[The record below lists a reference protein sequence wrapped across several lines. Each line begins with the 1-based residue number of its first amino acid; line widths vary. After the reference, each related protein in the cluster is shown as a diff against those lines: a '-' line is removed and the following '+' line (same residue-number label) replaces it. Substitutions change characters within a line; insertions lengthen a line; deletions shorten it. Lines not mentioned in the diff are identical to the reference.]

1 MPPLKIAQVA
11 TSDLAIRFLLL
22 DQIKALQRQ
31 GHEVVAIC
39 GAGPWVE
46 NLRSEGVPV
55 EVVKMARELSPIRDF
70 VSLFALARCFR
81 KHRFD
86 VIHTHTP
93 KAGLLG
99 PLAAKFARVPVIVH
113 TIHGLM
119 FHDRMPF
126 LRRLLFWFPEKI
138 TASLSDFLLSQ
149 SQEDVST
156 ATKYWLCPATKVRY
170 LGNGIEVGKF
180 SISQTNGARQSTRKE
195 MGILDTDIVVGSVG
209 RLVYEKGFGELFA
222 AAKQLVERQRNLK
235 FVIIGPEEIDQ
246 HDAVPRSQMEALTR
260 TGSVF
265 FMNWRD
271 DLARWYACMD
281 LFVLP
286 SHREGVPRA
295 CMEAAAMGL
304 PVIATDVRGC
314 REVVVRN
321 ETGILVPLK
330 DLKALVTAI
339 EDLAHDKNR
348 RTRFGIEGR
357 RHVLRN
363 FDHELVLERLRN
375 FYSQIQLELQAA
387 RS

>member
-1 MPPLKIAQVA
+1 MQPLKIAQVA

-22 DQIKALQRQ
+22 DQIKSLQRQ

-46 NLRSEGVPV
+46 SLRSDGVPV

-99 PLAAKFARVPVIVH
+99 PLAAKFARAPVIVH
-113 TIHGLM
+113 TIHGLL
-119 FHDRMPF
+119 FHDRMSF
-126 LRRLLFWFPEKI
+126 WKRLLFWFPEKI
-138 TASLSDFLLSQ
+138 TASFSDFLLSQ
-149 SQEDVST
+149 SQEDVSA

-180 SISQTNGARQSTRKE
+180 SRSQTNGARESTRKE

-222 AAKQLVERQRNLK
+222 AAKQLVESQRNLK

-246 HDAVPRSQMEALTR
+246 HDAVPRSQMDALRR

-271 DLARWYACMD
+271 DLARWYASMD

-339 EDLAHDKNR
+339 GDLARDENK
-348 RTRFGIEGR
+348 RTQFGIEGR
-357 RHVLRN
+357 QHILRN

-375 FYSQIQLELQAA
+375 FYGQIQLELQAA
-387 RS
+387 RN